1 MAIWRFN
8 PPFVTTTQD
17 VILLDESETKA
28 LPSSLPHLEDSSEH
42 DELPELP
49 KE

>member
-1 MAIWRFN
+1 MAIEQ
-8 PPFVTTTQD
+8 PADTQD

-28 LPSSLPHLEDSSEH
+28 QPSSLPQLEDSSEH
-42 DELPELP
+42 DELPGLP